1 MAQDYYDMLGV
12 SRTASADEIKKA
24 YRKLAIKYHPDRNP
38 GDKAAEEK
46 FKEIAQAYEVLS
58 DSSKR
63 AQYDQFG
70 HDAFTR
76 SGGAGAGGGGFGGFT
91 NASDLF
97 SSLFGNMDFG
107 DIFGG
112 GRRHA
117 PRNPNAP
124 VDGSDMRFDLEI
136 DFEEAVYGSERKIKV
151 PRPGPC
157 DACNST
163 GCEPGSSRK
172 ACTRCGGTGSVI
184 INQGFIQMRQGCP
197 TCGGTGSVVEK
208 PCRKCHGEGR
218 IKEVKELK
226 FNIPPGVDT
235 GSRIRIS
242 GEGEAGLRGGQPGD
256 LYVYLHVNPSDIF
269 IREGVHLQCT
279 VPVSFGVA
287 AAGGVIEVPTVAG
300 AAKMRIPAGLKSGMV
315 LRLKGKG
322 MPSLRGGG
330 RGDLLVQVVV
340 EVPKNLTKEQLKL
353 LDAFNA
359 SLTEANH
366 PMRSE
371 FVKRAAKFMTPEKE

>member
-1 MAQDYYDMLGV
+1 MAQDYYEMLGV

-38 GDKAAEEK
+38 GDKVAEEK

-76 SGGAGAGGGGFGGFT
+76 SGGAGGAGGFGGFT

-107 DIFGG
+107 DLFGGG

-124 VDGSDMRFDLEI
+124 VDGSDLRYDLEI
-136 DFEEAVYGSERKIKV
+136 DFEEAVFGSERKVKI

-163 GCEPGSSRK
+163 GCEPGTSRK
-172 ACTRCGGTGSVI
+172 SCTRCGGSGSVI
-184 INQGFIQMRQGCP
+184 INQGFIQMRQTCP
-197 TCGGTGSVVEK
+197 ACGGSGSVVEK

-218 IKEVKELK
+218 VKVTKELK

-242 GEGEAGLRGGQPGD
+242 GEGEAGLRGGMPGD
-256 LYVYLHVNPSDIF
+256 LYVYIHVRPSDVF
-269 IREGVHLQCT
+269 VRDGSDLHCE
-279 VPVSFGVA
+279 VPVPFAVA
-287 AAGGVIEVPTVAG
+287 AAGGVVEVPTVSG
-300 AAKMRIPAGLKSGMV
+300 AAKLKIPSGMKPGML

-322 MPSLRGGG
+322 MPYLRGGG
-330 RGDLLVQVVV
+330 RGDLIVRTYV
-340 EVPKNLTKEQLKL
+340 EVPKGLSREQLKL
-353 LDAFNA
+353 LEAFNA
-359 SLTEANH
+359 SLTPANH
-366 PMRSE
+366 PVTGE
-371 FVKRAAKFMTPEKE
+371 FRKRAEKFLKPGQE